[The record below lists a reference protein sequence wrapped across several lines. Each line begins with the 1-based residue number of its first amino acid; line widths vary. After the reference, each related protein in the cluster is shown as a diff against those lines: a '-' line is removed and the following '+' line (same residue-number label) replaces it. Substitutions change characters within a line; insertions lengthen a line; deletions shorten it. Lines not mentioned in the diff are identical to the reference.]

1 MIVWVSCQAMQ
12 CLLRVLEQKCP
23 TQEAPRQIRA
33 LLRYSDTVASLSPN
47 LLEMLRMKL

>member
-23 TQEAPRQIRA
+23 TQAPRQIRA